1 MIHLPLAEA
10 TLLQFMHPVFTVA
23 LAAGLLG
30 ERIGRG
36 IWFGI
41 PLAVAGVLLVV
52 RPAFLFGGAAA
63 PLDPFAVAV
72 ALSGAFFAADAYV
85 TVRHLARTGENP
97 LAIVF
102 SFPAVT
108 VALALPL
115 MLRDFVWPEGIE
127 WLWLAL
133 TGATAQAGQ
142 MALTRGIQLLPASRA
157 TAYSYTQIVFASLL
171 GAWLFGESPDAWTA
185 GGAALVLA
193 RRVARGTQRRRRLA
207 RRDGLDPDRRA
218 EQHGGAARDV
228 VGLVVGQHVGVH
240 ARVRLRDRRRVVL
253 DVVPPAVRQAHH
265 AGHEVVGH
273 LDRRHEAPDAAA

>member
-1 MIHLPLAEA
+1 MLLSAAAFAGMTAAAKLVGGRLPVFEIVFVRALFSVVLTAALLRRARTPLLGTRRPLLALRGLLGFCGLSCSFYSVIHLPLAEA
-10 TLLQFMHPVFTVA
+10 TLLQFMHPVFTVG
-23 LAAGLLG
+23 LAALLLR

-41 PLAVAGVLLVV
+41 PLAVAGVMLVV

-72 ALSGAFFAADAYV
+72 ALAGAFFAADAYV
-85 TVRHLARTGENP
+85 TVRHLARTGEHP

-115 MLRDFVWPEGIE
+115 MLSDFVWPQGIE
-127 WLWLAL
+127 WLWLAA
-133 TGATAQAGQ
+133 TGATAQVGQ

-171 GAWLFGESPDAWTA
+171 GALLFEETPDAGTLLGGSLVL
-185 GGAALVLA
+185 GGAWLA
-193 RRVARGTQRRRRLA
+193 GRSGRSA
-207 RRDGLDPDRRA
+207 
-218 EQHGGAARDV
+218 
-228 VGLVVGQHVGVH
+228 
-240 ARVRLRDRRRVVL
+240 
-253 DVVPPAVRQAHH
+253 
-265 AGHEVVGH
+265 
-273 LDRRHEAPDAAA
+273 